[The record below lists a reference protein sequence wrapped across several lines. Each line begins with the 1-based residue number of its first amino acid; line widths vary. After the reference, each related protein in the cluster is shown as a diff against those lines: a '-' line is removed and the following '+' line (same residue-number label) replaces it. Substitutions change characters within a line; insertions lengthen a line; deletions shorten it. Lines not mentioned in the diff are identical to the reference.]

1 MYYLYQGTNMNKKQI
16 LAQLAK
22 IANELDN
29 LGLHNE
35 ADSTTNVMENVN
47 EGGNQNPSGT
57 QSEGLD
63 RFERKIRFLFKQLRI
78 FANRHR
84 NELRETNLSLL
95 DWKSLNNYFV
105 DTLIEDVRIIDVTGE
120 NYQTIAP
127 KKPGFFDKLTSQ
139 FDRFKPKQEKQPHNE
154 IFNKYYGQS
163 EQVITEIEKTCKEAI
178 STQSD
183 SYDKR
188 IYIRRLEEIKNETIK
203 LLEQK
208 LFNNVY

>member
-1 MYYLYQGTNMNKKQI
+1 MNKKQI

>member
-1 MYYLYQGTNMNKKQI
+1 MNKKQI

-163 EQVITEIEKTCKEAI
+163 ERVITEIEKTCKEAI